1 MTAEVLEL
9 KRDLIEQ
16 NLDRVAIEI
25 KKAARTPRMKNTNKK
40 L

>member
-1 MTAEVLEL
+1 MTAEVLEI

-25 KKAARTPRMKNTNKK
+25 KKKK
-40 L
+40 QLEHQE

>member
-1 MTAEVLEL
+1 MTAEVLEI

-25 KKAARTPRMKNTNKK
+25 KKKRSS
-40 L
+40 

>member
-25 KKAARTPRMKNTNKK
+25 KKKQ
-40 L
+40 LEHQE